1 MSGSAPDW
9 TERVASL
16 ALRNGVLCQT
26 TRCVPEET
34 AIALSYDGTTHA
46 VMMGTPHDLLDFAY
60 GFSLTEGVIKRL
72 EDIASIEIVPA
83 GEGIDIQI
91 RLAVAAAEALGARRR
106 SMAGPVGCG
115 LCGIESIEQALRPPR
130 LVSSRRK
137 PVTPDFVTAALN
149 SLTAHQ
155 ELHALTHAVHAAG
168 YFDPQTAVQ
177 LVREDV
183 GRHNALDKLGGA
195 LLRTG
200 QETAAGAV
208 VVTSRVSVEMV
219 QKTAAIGCPLLIAVS
234 APTALAIRTAKEA
247 GIALVAVARGSEFE
261 LFTGRERV
269 EGSISADVA

>member
-1 MSGSAPDW
+1 MSVSAPGW

-16 ALRNGVLCQT
+16 ALRAGVLRET
-26 TRCVPEET
+26 VRCVPEET

-60 GFSLTEGVIKRL
+60 GFSLTEGIIRHPDEV
-72 EDIASIEIVPA
+72 ASVEIVPA
-83 GEGIDIQI
+83 GSGIDIQI
-91 RLAVAAAEALGARRR
+91 RLAVGAAEALGARRR

-130 LVSSRRK
+130 PVPPRREPIK
-137 PVTPDFVTAALN
+137 LDFVTAALG

-155 ELHALTHAVHAAG
+155 ELHALTHAVHAAC
-168 YFDPQTAVQ
+168 YVDPQTGLQ

-183 GRHNALDKLGGA
+183 GRHNALDKLAGA
-195 LLRTG
+195 LLLSE
-200 QETAAGAV
+200 QETSAGAV

-234 APTALAIRTAKEA
+234 APTALAIRTANEA
-247 GIALVAVARGSEFE
+247 GIMLVAVARGSEFE
-261 LFTGRERV
+261 VFTRRELYD
-269 EGSISADVA
+269 GSVSVDGA